1 LAQSPIDAWG
11 LGADALRRMR
21 TPAFVYFERAKKS
34 DGVWRI
40 AVMRGD
46 DLIGHIGRVGERY
59 AYYPGRD
66 NTVDAILHEMDLDRL
81 EVVIERLFR

>member
-1 LAQSPIDAWG
+1 
-11 LGADALRRMR
+11 MT
-21 TPAFVYFERAKKS
+21 TPPFVYFDRAKEI

-46 DLIGHIGRVGERY
+46 ELIGHIGRVGYRY

-66 NTVDAILHEMDLDRL
+66 NTVDAILHERELDHL
-81 EVVIERLFR
+81 KVVIEKLFR

>member
-1 LAQSPIDAWG
+1 
-11 LGADALRRMR
+11 MT
-21 TPAFVYFERAKKS
+21 TPAFVYFDRAKKS
-34 DGVWRI
+34 DRWRI

-66 NTVDAILHEMDLDRL
+66 NTIDAILHERDLDRL
-81 EVVIERLFR
+81 KVVVETLFRW